1 MSDTKRSAAGQEFN
15 PYAIA
20 RPDPALLKYYVIVS
34 LLLGPAFFVALI
46 PLLFKYYTLRYHFDD
61 KGISMSWGV
70 LFRREILLTY
80 RRVQDIHLTRNI
92 LQRWMGLANVS
103 IQTASGAASAE
114 MVIEGILQAEELR
127 DFLYHQMRGARG
139 LAPLDEKRAEGTA
152 GEAPGAP
159 AVGDDEALRLLCEIR
174 DALRGLAAKE
184 KGPS

>member
-1 MSDTKRSAAGQEFN
+1 MSDTRPSSASPAFD
-15 PYAIA
+15 PYTIA

-34 LLLGPAFFVALI
+34 FLAGPAFIVPLI
-46 PLLFKYYTLRYHFDD
+46 PLLCKYYTLRYHFDD

-80 RRVQDIHLTRNI
+80 RRIQDIHLTRNI

-114 MVIEGILQAEELR
+114 MAIEGILQAEELR

-139 LAPLDEKRAEGTA
+139 LAPLDAKGAEGTTA
-152 GEAPGAP
+152 GTAGAP
-159 AVGDDEALRLLCEIR
+159 SADEDEALRLLGEIR
-174 DALRGLAAKE
+174 DTLVRLAARE
-184 KGPS
+184 KGPP